1 MKRHLH
7 QIAIALF
14 VLSLLYNLVVWGSLP
29 RVPDVGRQIAASA
42 YREAPLAATY
52 IGLGSL
58 IDGVVPALQAFGEKR
73 VTDAFGEGFERIR
86 NDETVAMDL
95 ILRGTWNAQHRWIKT
110 MYWMPPL
117 LLVLS
122 VILWLRR
129 PRTVHSLGRR

>member
-1 MKRHLH
+1 MKRRLHLV
-7 QIAIALF
+7 AIALF

-29 RVPDVGRQIAASA
+29 RVPEVGRQIAESA

-52 IGLGSL
+52 IGLGNL
-58 IDGVVPALQAFGEKR
+58 IDGVIPALQAFGEKR
-73 VTDAFGEGFERIR
+73 VTLAFGEGFERIR

-110 MYWMPPL
+110 MYWATPL

-129 PRTVHSLGRR
+129 SRTVHSLGRR